1 MLVLSHNG
9 GSIYNVI
16 LDHISVI
23 TANGQIVNLQQ
34 ANMAAMLEQVR
45 QTSSSPVASKDTND
59 TNNNSNSVEEEF
71 DEDLTGETNIK
82 QEMT

>member
-1 MLVLSHNG
+1 
-9 GSIYNVI
+9 
-16 LDHISVI
+16 
-23 TANGQIVNLQQ
+23 
-34 ANMAAMLEQVR
+34 MAAMLEQVR

-71 DEDLTGETNIK
+71 DEDLAGERNIK